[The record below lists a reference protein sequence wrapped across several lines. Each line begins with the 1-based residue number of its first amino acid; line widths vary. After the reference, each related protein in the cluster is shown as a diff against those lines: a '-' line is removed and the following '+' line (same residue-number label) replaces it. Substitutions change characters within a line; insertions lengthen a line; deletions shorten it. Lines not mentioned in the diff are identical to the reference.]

1 MIEHQSVSNL
11 IAGYQAP
18 SGYYDEMTLGPQR
31 LRPHWQAL
39 IEHLSE
45 LGPAELQRRWEQAQR
60 QLRDYGVTYNPQDE
74 TGEASRPWE
83 LDAVPLLL
91 AESQWSPLEKALQQ
105 RARLFRD
112 ILQDV
117 YGRQTLL
124 HDRVVPPQVL
134 FDHPAFQPAF
144 HGLHAS
150 KSNSLVL
157 YAADVGRSPDGRWW
171 ATGDR
176 SLTPTGL
183 GYVLENRIVSS
194 RMLPLAFRRSNVMR
208 LRSFFLTLRETLQ
221 QLAPRSQDNP
231 QIALWTRGPQSA
243 SYFEDAYLARY
254 LNFTLVESGDLA
266 VRQDR
271 VMLKTLGGLL
281 PVEVALRRVPD
292 QQCDP
297 VELAESSASGV
308 AGLLESA
315 RHGNVALVNALGSQ
329 LVESPIWLPF
339 LPAICRHLLGEELQL
354 CSVATWWCGQRE
366 ARQYVLEHLDRLII
380 RPAFR
385 VHKTLAIRPCD
396 LSRQEREQLVAAIKA
411 QPQRYVGQEQ
421 LRRSTAPIWTN
432 RQLQPWHV
440 AMRCFMVAE
449 DEEYRA
455 LPGAL
460 ARASSSPD
468 DLDSFMATGQ
478 RSQDV
483 WIISDEP
490 VERISLLA
498 PQGKTLALRRTG
510 TELPSRVADHLF
522 WLGRHVERADGAAR
536 LLRTL
541 FFRLASDE
549 EPDETEIPV
558 MLRLLAEQGQVE
570 PALVVDGLKQSLPDI
585 ETLLPESVFNEL
597 EPRSLRA
604 TIVKMIQLASVVR
617 DRLSVDAWRIL
628 HQIDDGSRR
637 PALEWGSMD
646 ATDVL
651 EILEQLVIEFAAFSG
666 VSSERMT
673 RTLGWRFL
681 ELGKRIESAWHV
693 ASILRG
699 SVGVQ
704 RQHEAGV
711 LNALLETADS
721 VMTYRSRYL
730 ADLQAVAVVDLL
742 LTDETNPRSIG
753 FQLEKIHSHVRRL
766 PRSQG
771 QVMRSSEERLA
782 LSMLNLVRLADVQE
796 LCQLDVN
803 GERLPLRRL
812 LSRLLDQLPRLSNAI
827 SGRFLIHAG
836 LPRHFGTL
844 DSRQR

>member
-1 MIEHQSVSNL
+1 MIEDKSVSSL
-11 IAGYQAP
+11 VAGYQAP

-39 IEHLSE
+39 MDHLDE
-45 LGPAELQRRWEQAQR
+45 LGAAELQRRWEQAQR

-91 AESQWSPLEKALQQ
+91 AQSQWSPLEKGLQQ
-105 RARLFRD
+105 RARLFRE

-117 YGRQTLL
+117 YGKQTLL
-124 HDRVVPPQVL
+124 HNRIVPPQVL
-134 FDHPAFQPAF
+134 FDHPAFQPAYQ
-144 HGLHAS
+144 GLHAT
-150 KSNSLVL
+150 KPDSLIL
-157 YAADVGRSPDGRWW
+157 YATDVGRSSDGRWW

-176 SLTPTGL
+176 ALAPTGL

-194 RMLPLAFRRSNVMR
+194 RMLPLAFRSSNVTR
-208 LRSFFLTLRETLQ
+208 LARFFLAMRETLQ

-254 LNFTLVESGDLA
+254 LNFTLVEGGDLA
-266 VRQDR
+266 VRQNR

-292 QQCDP
+292 EECDP
-297 VELAESSASGV
+297 VELAEGSASGV
-308 AGLLESA
+308 AGLLEA
-315 RHGNVALVNALGSQ
+315 VRHGNVALVNALGSQ

-354 CSVATWWCGQRE
+354 SSMATWWCGQRE
-366 ARQYVLEHLDRLII
+366 ARQYVLQHLDQLTI

-385 VHKTLAIRPCD
+385 IRNAQAIQPRY
-396 LSRQEREQLVAAIKA
+396 LSRQERERLVAAIQA
-411 QPQRYVGQEQ
+411 QPHQYVGQEQ
-421 LRRSTAPIWTN
+421 LRRSTAPVWTDG
-432 RQLQPWHV
+432 RLQPWHT

-449 DEEYRA
+449 DDGYRA
-455 LPGAL
+455 LPGGL

-468 DLDSFMATGQ
+468 DLESFMATGQ

-483 WIISDEP
+483 WVLSDEP

-498 PQGKTLALRRTG
+498 PQGRAVVLRRSG
-510 TELPSRVADHLF
+510 TDLPSRVADHLF

-541 FFRLASDE
+541 FVRLASDE

-558 MLRLLAEQGQVE
+558 LLRLLAEQGQVE
-570 PALVVDGLKQSLPDI
+570 PALVVEGLRQSLPDI

-604 TIVKMIQLASVVR
+604 TIVKMIRLASVVR

-628 HQIDDGSRR
+628 HQINTGSRR
-637 PALEWGSMD
+637 PALELGSMD

-651 EILEQLVIEFAAFSG
+651 EILEQLVIELAAFSG

-693 ASILRG
+693 ASILQG
-699 SVGVQ
+699 TVGVQ
-704 RQHEAGV
+704 QQYEAGV

-730 ADLQAVAVVDLL
+730 ADLQAVAVIDLL

-753 FQLEKIHSHVRRL
+753 FQLEKIYRHVCQL
-766 PRSQG
+766 PRNQG
-771 QVMRSSEERLA
+771 QVMRSTEERLA

-796 LCQLDVN
+796 LCHLDSN
-803 GERLPLRRL
+803 GERLPLKRL
-812 LSRLLDQLPRLSNAI
+812 LNRLLDQLPKLSTAV

-836 LPRHFGTL
+836 LPRHFGTV
-844 DSRQR
+844 DAR